1 MSLEVKHYP
10 EDYRTVYNPIEVV
23 VLETSSITRNYEGF
37 SYLIDVYNGS
47 VSTANLIGRL
57 KVPPTGIGG
66 FGRFDVSGI
75 TESYLSSYLGEINGS
90 NLDSAIATTDTDVNI
105 VLRYGWQHYNNG
117 TYTISMNQTVTMPD
131 TTTVS
136 ETTLITFNGS
146 LPNYRRD
153 LVNFYDWQDR
163 GYYQKYIPTTITGFI
178 SPKKFLTNS
187 PNYVVIPSDPR
198 DIGFSDKSQKIKI
211 TDEGYIYAFYSTD
224 INYVTYSVKLNNGNT
239 FNRTFNIST
248 IAAGTNIIAIPSGPA
263 TINAIDSSLLT
274 GSITQPVISS
284 DVVNYGVRLDNDNAS
299 PNEKSTTELFSFKI
313 DTDCRYET
321 RRLEFLNSLGGFDY
335 YNFTK
340 VSRHSEQIDR
350 KFLKANPNNLN
361 TSTGVIDYSISN
373 REKIQYY
380 TKSTSKMKLNSDWV
394 DVDTFN
400 WLLELIESPEV
411 YLLDEYTTPTG
422 TTEVRRIPIK
432 NIEGNWE
439 EKVSST
445 DNIFNLSIDLELSMD
460 NYRQRF

>member
-10 EDYRTVYNPIEVV
+10 QDYRTVYNPIDIVV
-23 VLETSSITRNYEGF
+23 KETSSTTRNYEGF
-37 SYLIDVYNGS
+37 SYLIDVYRGS
-47 VSTANLIGRL
+47 FASANLIGRL
-57 KVPPTGIGG
+57 KVAPEGDGG
-66 FGRFDVSGI
+66 FGRFDISGI
-75 TESYLSSYLGEINGS
+75 TESYLTSSLGVINGVTI
-90 NLDSAIATTDTDVNI
+90 NTHSAAVENYQKFII
-105 VLRYGWQHYNNG
+105 SYGWQHYNGG

-131 TTTVS
+131 SSSVTES
-136 ETTLITFNGS
+136 SLITLNAS

-153 LVNFYDWQDR
+153 VVNFYDWQTTD
-163 GYYQKYIPTTITGFI
+163 YYLKYIPTAVSLALST
-178 SPKKFLTNS
+178 KKFLTNS
-187 PNYVVIPSDPR
+187 PNYLPTTDVTFKPTS
-198 DIGFSDKSQKIKI
+198 FSSKSQKVRL
-211 TDEGYIYAFYSTD
+211 TDEGYIYCLANTD
-224 INYVTYSVKLNNGNT
+224 IKKVLYTIKNG
-239 FNRTFNIST
+239 ST
-248 IAAGTNIIAIPSGPA
+248 ILPKTFTTTINPAANIEQIKIPSAPA
-263 TINAIDSSLLT
+263 TINAIDPVNLT
-274 GSITQPVISS
+274 SGSQPVIT
-284 DVVNYGVRLDNDNAS
+284 
-299 PNEKSTTELFSFKI
+299 STTTDYCILLTNAAGEHMTEYFSFKI
-313 DTDCRYET
+313 DTDCRYQT

-340 VSRHSEQIDR
+340 VSRHSEEIDR
-350 KFLKANPNNLN
+350 KFLKANPSDLN
-361 TSTGVIDYSISN
+361 TSTGAIEYSISN

-394 DVDTFN
+394 DVATFN